1 MCFSLKAVKVFVC
14 FHNRQLRLVL
24 QSKSKL
30 KEPPKNVLS
39 VFVFADKILKAAIQI
54 VWVFMNFVI
63 QSSWISLSYI
73 GIQIIF
79 KPGWGERTS
88 ASQGCSDC
96 SWSVL
101 MSLHCPVLVWCLV
114 FRSACVWER
123 QKDRLYLCTSM
134 HQHISEKK
142 KQKTFL
148 LVATVLS
155 IEILAPSLEFIKNI
169 LAKNK
174 IKYWIQVVHLES
186 FNSFTQPNG
195 VQNIIQ
201 VCKWTQITYGENRLN
216 VFGSIDH
223 EIKTKAKTVDFVLCV
238 F

>member
-1 MCFSLKAVKVFVC
+1 MCLY
-14 FHNRQLRLVL
+14 NRQLRLVL

-39 VFVFADKILKAAIQI
+39 VFVFGDKTVKAAIQI

-73 GIQIIF
+73 GIQIIL

-88 ASQGCSDC
+88 ASQGCFDC

-101 MSLHCPVLVWCLV
+101 MSLHCPGLVWCLGV
-114 FRSACVWER
+114 HVWER
-123 QKDRLYLCTSM
+123 GRRIDCICALPCINALVKR
-134 HQHISEKK
+134 K
-142 KQKTFL
+142 KTFL

-155 IEILAPSLEFIKNI
+155 IEIFAPSLKFIKNI

-174 IKYWIQVVHLES
+174 IKYWIQVVRLES

-201 VCKWTQITYGENRLN
+201 VCKQTQITPN
-216 VFGSIDH
+216 
-223 EIKTKAKTVDFVLCV
+223 
-238 F
+238 